1 MVKSCDKTIIENVY
15 KKIIVFTTGT
25 IYNRFISLHIYWVF
39 YVWRGGDSIDIDVH
53 KPWKQSI
60 LKEINNAEDGY
71 WRLYEYAAPPAPN
84 YRVGY
89 ATVCM
94 MVYGCHCQKSG
105 VKNNNN
111 EKIIL

>member
-1 MVKSCDKTIIENVY
+1 MVKNCDKTIIENVY
-15 KKIIVFTTGT
+15 KKIIVFTAGT

-71 WRLYEYAAPPAPN
+71 WRLYEYAAPPRPQLSSWL
-84 YRVGY
+84 RH
-89 ATVCM
+89 C
-94 MVYGCHCQKSG
+94 VYDGIWVSLSKVWS
-105 VKNNNN
+105 
-111 EKIIL
+111 EKQ